1 MSNMKKI
8 IIFIIISSVLTGCKG
23 YFGGLDDSNVAFSQF
38 VIINKSSH
46 DIDLVIRETDW
57 FPQDTIHVEP
67 HDGLWKHT
75 VEYADTIY
83 DYNMGLK
90 WAKVIFDGK
99 ESFVY
104 DSQSS
109 SSLSFN
115 PCWNAVTYL
124 SDSKGCFHVLEYSDE
139 TYDKIKRSHEEMKK
153 FNMFSIS
160 PSSIHSDSLITEGSS
175 EALFDRIYP
184 VPAVWDDLKLGAVV
198 SKEAEKLDEIIFRKD
213 KSVVPDTSWVS
224 DERHHYNPRYYI
236 PVAAYY
242 CMADLE
248 KMGLAHFGCDFAALT
263 GRKDGEM
270 EKFCGVMYTHPD
282 IDRSEYFFVP
292 QDLSEEEL
300 NGFIAGRKEDEA
312 VITEIDYGR
321 LMILLAE
328 ADYSY
333 YRIGNY
339 VELELIMDRDYSDYL
354 YIEDI
359 DFYLLTRNEEGGFEC
374 RKGGWELVEEFK
386 NCDKD
391 EPVLPLAFR
400 LNDFSEKPAY
410 LHIQDVMTGE

>member
-1 MSNMKKI
+1 
-8 IIFIIISSVLTGCKG
+8 
-23 YFGGLDDSNVAFSQF
+23 
-38 VIINKSSH
+38 
-46 DIDLVIRETDW
+46 
-57 FPQDTIHVEP
+57 
-67 HDGLWKHT
+67 
-75 VEYADTIY
+75 
-83 DYNMGLK
+83 
-90 WAKVIFDGK
+90 
-99 ESFVY
+99 
-104 DSQSS
+104 
-109 SSLSFN
+109 
-115 PCWNAVTYL
+115 
-124 SDSKGCFHVLEYSDE
+124 
-139 TYDKIKRSHEEMKK
+139 
-153 FNMFSIS
+153 MFSIS

-184 VPAVWDDLKLGAVV
+184 VPAVWDDLKLGAIV

-224 DERHHYNPRYYI
+224 DGRHHYNPRYYS

-263 GRKDGEM
+263 GRQDGEM
-270 EKFCGVMYTHPD
+270 EKFCGVMFTHPD

-333 YRIGNY
+333 YRIGNF
-339 VELELIMDRDYSDYL
+339 

-386 NCDKD
+386 NCGKD

-400 LNDFSEKPAY
+400 LNDFSEEPAY